1 MLRKQRERAVATMSE
16 LQTRKDPQ
24 SPGMTPEYEEDVK
37 REDEELATL
46 GGKTRLVPRKPS
58 SSTASS
64 PTAASA
70 SPRSSPAVSNILP
83 SLPFASASQL
93 SQLSTPPQS
102 NAMPMSTPTVQTNQH
117 VAWQPYEYNNNNNNH
132 HYQQHSAAPPVPQA
146 HHLHTHSQPQVSQAH
161 NHIPVEHP
169 AAHPGP
175 RTNYNHTPYWQHQQ
189 TTEYPYNG
197 MHGGPSTSYMPT
209 SPGGMGFDYAAS
221 LRAESYLASSL
232 PPMPPQHPSRGM
244 QVNSDYSPGTD
255 PNMAWND
262 LVAQFNHV

>member
-1 MLRKQRERAVATMSE
+1 MATMSE
-16 LQTRKDPQ
+16 LQARKDPQ

-58 SSTASS
+58 SSAASS

-70 SPRSSPAVSNILP
+70 SPRSSPAVSNIHP
-83 SLPFASASQL
+83 SLPFAAA

-102 NAMPMSTPTVQTNQH
+102 NALPMSTPAVQTNNQH
-117 VAWQPYEYNNNNNNH
+117 VAWQPYEYQNNNHH
-132 HYQQHSAAPPVPQA
+132 HYQQHPTAQPVAQA
-146 HHLHTHSQPQVSQAH
+146 HHIHTHSQPQVSQTH
-161 NHIPVEHP
+161 NHIPIEHQ
-169 AAHPGP
+169 AHPGP
-175 RTNYNHTPYWQHQQ
+175 RVAYNHTQYWQHQQ
-189 TTEYPYNG
+189 AAEYPYNG

-221 LRAESYLASSL
+221 LRAESYLASS
-232 PPMPPQHPSRGM
+232 MHPQQPSRGM

-255 PNMAWND
+255 PSTAWND
-262 LVAQFNHV
+262 LVAQFSHV